1 VSSGREGRKRGRAR
15 FYRGE
20 GGEMEGWPGERGE
33 RSTFNSIDFI
43 DASVPPLMEGG
54 NGEGET
60 DY

>member
-1 VSSGREGRKRGRAR
+1 MEGR
-15 FYRGE
+15 
-20 GGEMEGWPGERGE
+20 PGERGE
-33 RSTFNSIDFI
+33 QSAFNSIDFI